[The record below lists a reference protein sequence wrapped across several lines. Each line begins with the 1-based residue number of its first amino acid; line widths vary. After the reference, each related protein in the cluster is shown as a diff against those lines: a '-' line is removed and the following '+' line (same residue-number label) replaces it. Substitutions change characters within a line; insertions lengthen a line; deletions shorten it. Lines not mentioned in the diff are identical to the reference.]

1 MPTTA
6 IGSPHVYICSWRAFH
21 DAILSQTA
29 GRSRL
34 VCDNWPTRLKSR
46 RNITMELQLTE
57 TDVVIVGGGLAGL
70 SAAAYLARGGAA
82 VTLFEKAAHLG
93 GRAATQVYDGYYFNR
108 GVHALYCGGATSEV
122 LQ

>member
-6 IGSPHVYICSWRAFH
+6 IGSPHGYICSLRAFH

-29 GRSRL
+29 GPSRL
-34 VCDNWPTRLKSR
+34 VCDNSPMRAKSR
-46 RNITMELQLTE
+46 RNIIMESQLIE

-70 SAAAYLARGGAA
+70 SAAAYLARGGVA

-93 GRAATQVYDGYYFNR
+93 GRAATQV
-108 GVHALYCGGATSEV
+108 
-122 LQ
+122 